1 MALQLGCLAMP
12 CGQISSPSIVLSV
25 NPGEKLRDTIGKKLL
40 LRANEIIPGGKLI
53 IHIHSSLNCGNL
65 SEKFVA
71 TLQNAKARMIA
82 RGELSQ

>member
-65 SEKFVA
+65 SE
-71 TLQNAKARMIA
+71 
-82 RGELSQ
+82 